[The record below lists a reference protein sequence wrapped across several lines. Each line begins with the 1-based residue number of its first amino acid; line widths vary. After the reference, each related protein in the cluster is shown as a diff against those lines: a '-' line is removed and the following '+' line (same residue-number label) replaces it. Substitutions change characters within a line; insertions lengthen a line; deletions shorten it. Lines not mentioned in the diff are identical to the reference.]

1 MNRLG
6 LSIGSL
12 FIAAL
17 LLYLPSWMDETDE
30 QQIAP
35 GMDALDPTYQAKN
48 LTTKLYDA
56 SGNLSHQVFATEMQH
71 FDQLGFV
78 VFTQPLYTLY
88 SKDNSA
94 PWQLTAE
101 EGTLYDNQ
109 VIQLENNVTITSL
122 DKDEYVQTIQTE
134 FINVELEKQTMQ
146 SDQEVILSGARYTI
160 TSIGFS
166 ADLRSEYYELQNHV
180 KTVYSP
186 VIK

>member
-17 LLYLPSWMDETDE
+17 LLYLPSWMDESEE
-30 QQIAP
+30 QQKKT
-35 GMDALDPTYQAKN
+35 GLDALEPTYQAKN

-56 SGNLSHQVFATEMQH
+56 KGNLTHQVFAREMQH
-71 FDQLGFV
+71 FDQLGFI
-78 VFTQPLYTLY
+78 VFEQPLYTLY
-88 SKDNSA
+88 SRENTS
-94 PWQLTAE
+94 PWQLNAA

-122 DKDEYVQTIQTE
+122 GDDEYVKTIQTE
-134 FINVELEKQTMQ
+134 FINVELENQTMA
-146 SDQEVILSGARYTI
+146 SDQEVILSGSRFTI